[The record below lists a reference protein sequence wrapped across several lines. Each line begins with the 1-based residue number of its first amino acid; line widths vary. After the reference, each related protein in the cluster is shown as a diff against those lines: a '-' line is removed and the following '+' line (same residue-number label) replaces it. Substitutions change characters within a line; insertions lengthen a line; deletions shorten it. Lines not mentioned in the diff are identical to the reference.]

1 MTKYMHKV
9 HHVDIDGSSDWRSP
23 VRGQTKGSGGDRPR
37 FYSVSQVAALLGM
50 SAMTIYRAIEAGE
63 FPAVKVRGRWI
74 VPAKAVDAMEDAA
87 LAERGAVD
95 AGDFVPGVA

>member
-1 MTKYMHKV
+1 MNGENSTSV
-9 HHVDIDGSSDWRSP
+9 
-23 VRGQTKGSGGDRPR
+23 GSGPR

-63 FPAVKVRGRWI
+63 FPAVKIRGRWI
-74 VPAKAVDAMEDAA
+74 VPAKAVDAMEEAA

-95 AGDFVPGVA
+95 AGDFVSGVAG